1 MNIISFS
8 RMPFSPK
15 AAWLELAKIDSKVAR
30 IFWFL
35 VVPLSLLP
43 PAMLYLAGSHY
54 GDMFFAGYSSKPW
67 GHVAIIFFLGEIA
80 SVTLMGWVIKHVA
93 NAWDA
98 QVSFRNA
105 YRLAAVA
112 PIPLWVSSLGLFV
125 ASLAFNVALTFAA
138 LALSCG
144 LIFQGVRSFCQISE
158 VEDIAQAAE
167 ITRIVFGVG
176 LIVWALFM
184 SLPVVFPF

>member
-1 MNIISFS
+1 MNIYSIYK
-8 RMPFSPK
+8 MPFSTK
-15 AAWLELAKIDSKVAR
+15 AVWPELVRVDSIIAR
-30 IFWFL
+30 IFWLL

-54 GDMFFAGYSSKPW
+54 GDAFFEGFSSKPW
-67 GHVAIIFFLGEIA
+67 GHIALVFFIGEIA

-93 NAWDA
+93 RAWGA

-105 YRLAAVA
+105 YRLAAIA
-112 PIPLWVSSLGLFV
+112 PIPLWVSSLGLLV
-125 ASLAFNVALTFAA
+125 ASLAFNVALTILA
-138 LALSCG
+138 LALSCA

-158 VEDIAQAAE
+158 EEDIVQAAD

-176 LIVWALFM
+176 LLVWAFFM
-184 SLPVVFPF
+184 SLPIIFSV

>member
-1 MNIISFS
+1 MNISSFS

-15 AAWLELAKIDSKVAR
+15 AAWPEIAKVDSMVAR
-30 IFWFL
+30 TFWFL

-54 GDMFFAGYSSKPW
+54 GDVFFEGFSSKPW
-67 GHVAIIFFLGEIA
+67 GHIAVIFFLGEIA
-80 SVTLMGWVIKHVA
+80 SVTLMGWVIKYAA

-105 YRLAAVA
+105 YRLAAIA
-112 PIPLWVSSLGLFV
+112 PIPLWIASLGLLV
-125 ASLAFNVALTFAA
+125 ASLAFNVALTILA
-138 LALSCG
+138 LTLSCG

-158 VEDIAQAAE
+158 EEDIVQAAD
-167 ITRIVFGVG
+167 ITRVVFGAG
-176 LIVWALFM
+176 LIVWGLFM
-184 SLPVVFPF
+184 SLPIVFPV

>member
-1 MNIISFS
+1 MSNHSFFN
-8 RMPFSPK
+8 MPFSPE
-15 AAWLELAKIDSKVAR
+15 ATWPELARVDSTVAR
-30 IFWFL
+30 AFWFL

-54 GDMFFAGYSSKPW
+54 GDVFFEGFSSKRW
-67 GHVAIIFFLGEIA
+67 DHIAIIFFLGEIA
-80 SVTLMGWVIKHVA
+80 SVSLMGWVIKQVA

-105 YRLAAVA
+105 YLLAAIA
-112 PIPLWVSSLGLFV
+112 PIPLWVSSLGLLV
-125 ASLAFNVALTFAA
+125 ESLAFNVALTFVA
-138 LALSCG
+138 LAVSCG

-158 VEDIAQAAE
+158 IEDIGKAAE
-167 ITRIVFGVG
+167 ITRLVFGAG

-184 SLPVVFPF
+184 SLPIVLPV